1 MHIVQ
6 KAIKG
11 GVISQKAVWVDR
23 SFCLLNYCLAA
34 KAPQPIGQRSAC
46 GANKAVVAISRSLN
60 ENSFA
65 LGVINY
71 CFSLCPFFARA
82 KKERKKARREGD
94 CDAPSW
100 NSSTPS
106 QGRSL
111 TAVCEQIP
119 IKIMRTKLL

>member
-65 LGVINY
+65 LGVIKY

-94 CDAPSW
+94 CERPPDPTLRPRRGAASRRYA
-100 NSSTPS
+100 SKY
-106 QGRSL
+106 QL
-111 TAVCEQIP
+111 
-119 IKIMRTKLL
+119 K